1 MRTRNAVHFNERV
14 RLEIDVVRKDEK
26 SEDEDP
32 SLWHD

>member
-1 MRTRNAVHFNERV
+1 MRTRNAVHFTEVV
-14 RLEIDVVRKDEK
+14 RPKIDVVYKDEK